1 MMDWLIRRLR
11 RDEDGYAIVIAMIL
25 MAIMMV
31 SLVVALNAGNAAL
44 RESDFGVKWARTL
57 AVAESGIDDAI
68 TTLIQD
74 RTAASDCAIGSASAC
89 SMDDAEYQVSWVT
102 NGDGSVTVT
111 STGAYPTV
119 DDAKYTRTI
128 EVLLEPAPSFQ
139 YALFAEDDLEVKNNQ
154 VITGSI
160 YSSGN
165 ITIQNNT
172 TVCGSIVSGQG
183 NIEMALNTETLTD
196 HVATGCSGEEADL
209 WAGGSILLDATT
221 QVGGDAKASA
231 PTGTAC
237 DATSTSYQI
246 EDGTVAGT
254 ATACGRV
261 TATAGTSLPGTS
273 TTPPTVETLPTF
285 TFAEVNYPGLVCYG
299 GAGACTETNTSAT
312 AVDDFNTFKSLNAAS
327 MSGTYAIWQESPSSA
342 TVLDLESITLGGDLT
357 IITNAPIDFGNTAT
371 IGSVGGIAAELVV
384 VSTYI
389 PPAGSSCTTNGGD
402 CSIYSKNAIVFD
414 NGDDDDL
421 TDGVA
426 GLVYTP
432 GKMAVKNSGS
442 AADGALYAGT
452 MDIKNG
458 FEIIYNSRISRILGF
473 GTGLE
478 PTLWQELS
486 D

>member
-1 MMDWLIRRLR
+1 MVRRMR
-11 RDEDGYAIVIAMIL
+11 RDEEGYAIVIAMIL

-74 RTAASDCAIGSASAC
+74 RSAASDCEIGSAAAC
-89 SMDDAEYQVSWVT
+89 SMEDAEYQVSWVT
-102 NGDGSVTVT
+102 NGDGSMTVT
-111 STGAYPTV
+111 STGSYPTV
-119 DDAKYTRTI
+119 AAAKYSRTI

-165 ITIQNNT
+165 VTVKNNT
-172 TVCGSIVSGQG
+172 TICGSIVSGLG
-183 NIEMALNTETLTD
+183 NITMELNTETVTD
-196 HVATGCSGEEADL
+196 YAATGCSGEEADV
-209 WAGGSILLDATT
+209 WAGGSVLLDTTT
-221 QVGGDAKASA
+221 QIGGNAKASA

-237 DATSTSYQI
+237 NATSTSYQI
-246 EDGTVAGT
+246 ESGTIAGT
-254 ATACGRV
+254 ATACGRI
-261 TATAGTSLPGTS
+261 TATAGVSLPGTS
-273 TTPPTVETLPTF
+273 TAPPTVETLPTY
-285 TFAEVNYPGLVCYG
+285 TFAEVNYPGLTCYG
-299 GAGACTETNTSAT
+299 GPGACNETNTSST
-312 AVDDFNTFKSLNAAS
+312 AVDDFNSFKSLNAAS
-327 MSGTYAIWQESPSSA
+327 MSGTYAVWQESPSIV
-342 TVLDLESITLGGDLT
+342 TVIDLESITLGGDLT
-357 IITNAPIDFGNTAT
+357 IITNAPVDFGNTAT

-402 CSIYSKNAIVFD
+402 CSIYSQNSLVFD

-426 GLVYTP
+426 GLIYTP

-458 FEIIYNSRISRILGF
+458 FEIVYNSRISRILGF